1 MIPLIAIAG
10 ILAVSAA
17 PAEFYE
23 SRYDHLDV
31 ESILNNRR
39 MVNYYAAC
47 LLSKGPCPP
56 QGVDL
61 KRVLPEAL
69 QTNCAKCTEKQRTAA
84 YRSIKR
90 LKKEYPKIWE
100 QLRAVWDPDDVFIRK
115 FETSFESGKPSG
127 VISTNT
133 SPPSPILS
141 NRFGENEEADAA
153 SNVISSTPLPPTTS
167 TTTRTTLTTKF
178 TTKPSTKPT
187 NKPVVVTKPPQA
199 PPFATVGANLQ
210 ATVTFMAALKN
221 IVIQLCQHKLEV
233 INSILSGR

>member
-1 MIPLIAIAG
+1 MIPLIVIAG
-10 ILAVSAA
+10 MVAMSAV

-39 MVNYYAAC
+39 MVNYYASC

-69 QTNCAKCTEKQRTAA
+69 QTNCAKCTEKQMAAA
-84 YRSIKR
+84 YRSVKR

-100 QLRAVWDPDDVFIRK
+100 QLRAVWDPDDIYIRK
-115 FETSFESGKPSG
+115 FEANFESGKSSG
-127 VISTNT
+127 VTSTNT
-133 SPPSPILS
+133 APPTPILS
-141 NRFGENEEADAA
+141 NRFGENDENDAA
-153 SNVISSTPLPPTTS
+153 TNVISSTPPPPTTS
-167 TTTRTTLTTKF
+167 TTTRTTLITKL
-178 TTKPSTKPT
+178 TTKPTTNPT
-187 NKPVVVTKPPQA
+187 NKPVVTKPSQA

-210 ATVTFMAALKN
+210 ATVTFMAALKK
-221 IVIQLCQHKLEV
+221 IVIQLYQHKLEI
-233 INSILSGR
+233 INRILSGR